1 MHGIL
6 KLHVF
11 VWRIRLRILLQPD
24 DQVGGGFRVYWEVTA
39 FRLLIT
45 VPGAVD
51 EVAHELFRSFLV
63 LRKAPDRGT
72 IGDMGHCGYSHAVPS
87 EQWRL
92 EPFFFLFVW
101 VFFFPRREAIYSVLG
116 AGKPLGQRG
125 AETQAR

>member
-45 VPGAVD
+45 VPGTVD
-51 EVAHELFRSFLV
+51 EVAHELFRSFLL

-92 EPFFFLFVW
+92 APFFFCCFTGFV
-101 VFFFPRREAIYSVLG
+101 VVRDAQAAAARADRAVLG
-116 AGKPLGQRG
+116 
-125 AETQAR
+125 